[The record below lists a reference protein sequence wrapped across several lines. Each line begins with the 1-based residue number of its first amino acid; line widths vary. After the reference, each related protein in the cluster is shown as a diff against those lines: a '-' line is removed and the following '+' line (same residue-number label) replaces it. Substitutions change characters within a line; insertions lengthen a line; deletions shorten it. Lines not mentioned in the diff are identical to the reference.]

1 MMDVNDID
9 NALHE
14 IRQMVLVAIGAHESL
29 LGGDPDP
36 EVFSMPRRDAEML
49 SFSIFDVLKRVED
62 LKEKLT
68 EPARPQAKIVL
79 IGGNECA

>member
-1 MMDVNDID
+1 MMDANDID

-29 LGGDPDP
+29 LGDPDP